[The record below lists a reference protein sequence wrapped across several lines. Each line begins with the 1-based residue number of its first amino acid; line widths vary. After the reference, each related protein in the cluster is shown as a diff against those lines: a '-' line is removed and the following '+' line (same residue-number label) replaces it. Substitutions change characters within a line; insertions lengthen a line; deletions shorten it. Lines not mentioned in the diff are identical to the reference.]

1 VLFKQNIQSGCR
13 VIWIWP
19 INKKVIYERTKP
31 KDVYII
37 GSTKYKMKTMR
48 TQMMHMMIRNGGEKM
63 ELL

>member
-1 VLFKQNIQSGCR
+1 

-31 KDVYII
+31 EDVYII
-37 GSTKYKMKTMR
+37 GPTKYKMKTMR